1 MSGSHIIFDLDGT
14 LTDPREG
21 ITRCFLHVL
30 ERLRLPMQP
39 QRELERFIGPP
50 LRDAI
55 SELIGD
61 RDAAQVENATT
72 IYRERFGTTGLFE
85 NFPYPGIGEALAG
98 QRERGH
104 TLWVCTSKAGVYAKR
119 ILEHFELSAFFSE
132 IYGCELDGTFSDKA
146 ELLAH
151 ILGRHAIDPA
161 RAIMVGDRMHD
172 VRAARA
178 NGLRSIGVLYGFGD
192 EAELREAGADAL
204 CSDVADLGNVIV
216 RLEEAGPNG
225 P

>member
-1 MSGSHIIFDLDGT
+1 VTSHLIFDLDGT

-30 ERLRLPMQP
+30 ERLGLPVRP

-50 LRDAI
+50 LRDALA
-55 SELIGD
+55 ELIGT
-61 RDAAQVENATT
+61 RDAVEVESATA

-85 NFPYPGIGEALAG
+85 NFPYPGIREALTEL
-98 QRERGH
+98 REGGN

-119 ILEHFELSAFFSE
+119 ILAHFELSVFFSE
-132 IYGCELDGTFSDKA
+132 TYGCELDGSFSDKA

-151 ILGRHAIDPA
+151 IVERHAIDPA
-161 RAIMVGDRMHD
+161 RAIMIGDRKHD
-172 VRAARA
+172 VRAAQH

-192 EAELREAGADAL
+192 EAELRQAGADAL
-204 CSDVADLGNVIV
+204 CPTVADLGAAIA
-216 RLEEAGPNG
+216 RFD
-225 P
+225 